1 LQWKNLKN
9 IAVVN
14 PKTRC

>member
-14 PKTRC
+14 PETRC